1 MTTPVRTLTQLLA
14 DVRWQADVL
23 GSTDRHS
30 DAALTTEI
38 NRSIRQWRR
47 MISDLGHGLFV
58 TPASSTTVPGSEY
71 IDMSAA
77 EYAAVYLVT
86 LEDAGRVHV
95 LQPMTWE
102 MLGVDADVR
111 GRPTRYRI
119 VMNYAITPPG
129 GNMVLRPVPD
139 AAYTVVSYILPL
151 FVDLA
156 SGSSAI
162 ETIDGWDDW
171 VVFDVAYRVTV
182 RDGDQGGRGAMLR
195 DLRDA
200 AAERI
205 RTASAKVVRQPML
218 RQDTWGARRTG
229 AWR

>member
-47 MISDLGHGLFV
+47 MISDLGHELFV
-58 TPASSTTVPGSEY
+58 STASMVTVAGSEY
-71 IDMSAA
+71 ADMAAA

-86 LEDAGRVHV
+86 LVDNGRVHV
-95 LQPMTWE
+95 LQPMTWD
-102 MLGVDADVR
+102 MLSVDSDVR
-111 GRPTRYRI
+111 GRPARYRI
-119 VMNYAITPPG
+119 GRNHAVTPPG

-139 AAYTVVSYILPL
+139 AAYTMVSYVLPL
-151 FVDLA
+151 FTDLA
-156 SGSSAI
+156 TGSDAI

-195 DLRDA
+195 DLRDG

-205 RTASAKVVRQPML
+205 RSACAKNVRQPRL
-218 RQDTWGARRTG
+218 RQDTWGARRQDT
-229 AWR
+229 WR